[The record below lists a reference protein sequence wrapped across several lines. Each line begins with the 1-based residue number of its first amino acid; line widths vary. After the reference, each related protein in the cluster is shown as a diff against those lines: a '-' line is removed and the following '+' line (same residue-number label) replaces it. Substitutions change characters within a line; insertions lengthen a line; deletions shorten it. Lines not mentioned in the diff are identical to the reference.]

1 MVGRLAAS
9 LAIGY
14 LRSTQLVPMLVAW
27 AFLLL
32 ALGLMSLVNFQDTG
46 FTLVEQWVVIWDR
59 YRWLPR
65 LDGAVTPTENGGLT
79 LDDEGFRGVVI
90 SLWAR
95 VSLILF
101 LLSLAGRALFG
112 VRRRM
117 PLRRKLMWLLPPAAL
132 VWLAFAGN
140 YFFGSAPFQGAA
152 WTWFVGFTLAC
163 GVVLAVSGYSL
174 TIAHILD
181 QVRDALRAP
190 AAEDDGLEPPPPG
203 PSMPPAGP
211 STGVRGG

>member
-1 MVGRLAAS
+1 MGALGRAVAG

-65 LDGAVTPTENGGLT
+65 LEGAVTPTESGGLA
-79 LDDEGFRGVVI
+79 LDDEGFRRVVV
-90 SLWAR
+90 SGWAR
-95 VSLILF
+95 LSFLLF
-101 LLSLAGRALFG
+101 LLSLAGQALFG
-112 VRRRM
+112 ARLRM
-117 PLRRKLMWLLPPAAL
+117 PLRRKLLWVLPPAAL

-140 YFFGSAPFQGAA
+140 YLFGSAPFHGGA
-152 WTWFVGFTLAC
+152 WTWFIGFTLAC
-163 GVVLAVSGYSL
+163 VLVMAVSAYSL
-174 TIAHILD
+174 TVAHILGR
-181 QVRDALRAP
+181 VREALRAP
-190 AAEDDGLEPPPPG
+190 AGEDDGPEPLVPG
-203 PSMPPAGP
+203 GSMP
-211 STGVRGG
+211 SGGAVS